1 MQLFLQHCCKTG
13 WIPTLRVFPPTSNLF
28 CNKSACSRVWTR
40 VVKRATSPF
49 LPNKLHFFFCPFY
62 LSLRKI
68 PSHWFGRS
76 DMRFSLS
83 EGSQWFSWIVWWSP
97 SQNQER
103 GSARAEWIVSSK
115 GREWSGGARW
125 TGRWT
130 SMINHIPRPSE
141 YFIVIVPASY
151 GIWENFWILIFI
163 PGPGERHLKFFI
175 FELPKASSSKRGLV
189 HNRSVVTLVFSHVN
203 ENLLSREK
211 LTEDQGWLRK
221 RGWS

>member
-1 MQLFLQHCCKTG
+1 MQLFRKIAAKQVEYRRCAFFHPHQICLATNRG
-13 WIPTLRVFPPTSNLF
+13 
-28 CNKSACSRVWTR
+28 CSQVWTR
-40 VVKRATSPF
+40 VVKRATSLF
-49 LPNKLHFFFCPFY
+49 LQNNLHGFFCPFY
-62 LSLRKI
+62 RTFKKI

-130 SMINHIPRPSE
+130 SMMNHIPRPFE
-141 YFIVIVPASY
+141 CLIVSVPASY
-151 GIWENFWILIFI
+151 EIWKNSWILIFI

-175 FELPKASSSKRGLV
+175 FELP
-189 HNRSVVTLVFSHVN
+189 
-203 ENLLSREK
+203 
-211 LTEDQGWLRK
+211 
-221 RGWS
+221 